1 MPPRKSFREQCV
13 ALAWGAWSE
22 LGVSGWPTTHRDWAI
37 DPEPLILL
45 TAWLKDADRRLRD
58 EATDWCVRYE
68 RRISKAR
75 LKNLVAAQ
83 PDDVRAAY
91 GVFAATVSAHV
102 PSAWPGA
109 TSPRTF
115 RPTGRSSLPSLD
127 RPSLAW
133 LRMRAVFGLGARA
146 EVLRYLL
153 ANRGSSGHGL
163 SAAVLARRTGYA
175 KRIVADECDSLN
187 HAGLLTARAVGNR
200 FTYSL
205 TRPSRLAD
213 FVGELPSIQPDWT
226 AVGNVARVLTGL
238 DDEARTRSARTLP
251 VAVRRALGEIE
262 DDLHDVE
269 ADPVPDSVVGPG
281 LWPAAEQ
288 LGKATLGRWARGQW
302 TA

>member
-1 MPPRKSFREQCV
+1 
-13 ALAWGAWSE
+13 
-22 LGVSGWPTTHRDWAI
+22 
-37 DPEPLILL
+37 
-45 TAWLKDADRRLRD
+45 
-58 EATDWCVRYE
+58 
-68 RRISKAR
+68 
-75 LKNLVAAQ
+75 
-83 PDDVRAAY
+83 
-91 GVFAATVSAHV
+91 
-102 PSAWPGA
+102 
-109 TSPRTF
+109 
-115 RPTGRSSLPSLD
+115 
-127 RPSLAW
+127 
-133 LRMRAVFGLGARA
+133 MRAVFGLGARA

-213 FVGELPSIQPDWT
+213 FMGELPSIQPDWT
-226 AVGNVARVLTGL
+226 AVGNVARVLTRL